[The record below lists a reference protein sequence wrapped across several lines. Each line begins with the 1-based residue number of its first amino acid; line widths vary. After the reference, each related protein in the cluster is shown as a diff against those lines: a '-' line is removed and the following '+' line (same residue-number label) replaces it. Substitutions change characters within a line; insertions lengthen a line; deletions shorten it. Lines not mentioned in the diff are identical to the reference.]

1 MTLLPILLAAMT
13 VIPADRLAM
22 ADRLFNRGEYAAA
35 KAEYV
40 ELSKEKSLSE
50 EDMIYRLAECD
61 RALGRNADARRGYGE
76 LVERFPTSKRADRAR
91 LMRALAGSQAER
103 LAELRVLD
111 SDRVANDIRA
121 AALYY
126 LGSAANDPEMLARS
140 VKLDPKG
147 KYVSYAEFHRA
158 SILVKSSDPVARRKA
173 VELLLGLAFG
183 KETQFSEE
191 ALYLAAVQSYNE
203 RKYDEAAS
211 IFTRYMRKYPDG
223 RHAAG
228 VRTMTAWSNYLN
240 GRYADAAALCGDG
253 KTDDFAYLRGACA
266 YATGDNDSAR
276 KFLKDYL
283 ERFPQGKYRANAEL
297 PLARM
302 GFDSASVD
310 GHVAAVVENAKRAYA
325 ISKQSG
331 DSLRLAWAY
340 ESCGKAAEAEAQ
352 YLETAKNFPGT
363 DDAAEALFRKAMSD
377 ARARKWSACEL
388 ALSEAMA
395 SGKNPKRKAQSLY
408 WRGVAALQLGHAAE
422 GAKFLEEALSIG
434 LSLDEKREARLL
446 LADYALSSGNAQ
458 EARAEY
464 ASLVREGALE
474 RMTASK
480 IYAVGSLL
488 EGEEGMLC
496 ARALVAKGDSP
507 EWQQAGY
514 ALLGFKAEEMGAFTS
529 AVDAYRKAMDVKACI
544 EDLSK
549 VALAL
554 GKLEMKSGEH
564 GCADKTL
571 RRAVELNAANPR
583 ARAEA
588 YLALAQNA
596 SADGDGE
603 TARKY
608 ATIVTALFAD
618 REICAEAEKVLK
630 DNPEAGK

>member
-1 MTLLPILLAAMT
+1 MTLPAILLAAMT

-22 ADRLFNRGEYAAA
+22 ADRLFNRGEYTAA

-40 ELSKEKSLSE
+40 ELSKEKSLSAE
-50 EDMIYRLAECD
+50 EILYRLAECD
-61 RALGRNADARRGYGE
+61 RALGRTADARREYGE
-76 LVERFPTSKRADRAR
+76 LVERFPTSKHADRAR
-91 LMRALAGSQAER
+91 LMRAISGTDAER

-111 SDRVANDIRA
+111 SDRVAKDIRA

-126 LGSAANDPEMLARS
+126 LGSAANDPDMLGRS
-140 VKLDPKG
+140 VQLDPGG
-147 KYVSYAEFHRA
+147 KYALYADFHRA
-158 SILVKSSDPVARRKA
+158 SILVKSSDPAARRKA
-173 VELLLGLAFG
+173 VEILLGLAFG

-211 IFTRYMRKYPDG
+211 IFRRYMKKYPDG
-223 RHAAG
+223 RHAAN
-228 VRTMTAWSNYLN
+228 VRTMTAWSSYLN

-266 YATGDNDSAR
+266 YATGDNESAKR
-276 KFLKDYL
+276 FLADYL

-310 GHVAAVVENAKRAYA
+310 GQTAAVVEHAKRAYA
-325 ISKQSG
+325 ISSQSG

-340 ESCGKAAEAEAQ
+340 ESCGRAAEAEAQ
-352 YLETAKNFPGT
+352 YVETAKKFPGT
-363 DDAAEALFRKAMSD
+363 DDAAEALFRKAMTD
-377 ARARKWSACEL
+377 ARAKKWSACEL
-388 ALSEAMA
+388 ALAEALA
-395 SGKNPKRKAQSLY
+395 SGKNPKRRGQSLY

-422 GAKFLEEALSIG
+422 GAKFLEEALSVG
-434 LSLDEKREARLL
+434 LSLDERREARLL
-446 LADYALSSGNAQ
+446 LADYALSSGRAE
-458 EARAEY
+458 EAKAEY
-464 ASLVREGALE
+464 AKLVREGALE
-474 RMTASK
+474 RMAASK

-488 EGEEGMLC
+488 DGEEAMMC
-496 ARALVAKGDSP
+496 AQALVAKGDSA

-514 ALLGFKAEEMGAFTS
+514 ALLGTKSEEMGAFTS
-529 AVDAYRKAMDVKACI
+529 AVDAYRKAMDAKACI

-564 GCADKTL
+564 QLADKTL

-583 ARAEA
+583 PRAEA

-596 SADGDGE
+596 AAAGDGE

-618 REICAEAEKVLK
+618 RELCAEADRILRE
-630 DNPEAGK
+630 NPEAGK